1 MLLLLLIEFF
11 IPLFSLHTN
20 TWWVP
25 KEACYYI
32 KNLLPNMNFPVIIV
46 YDISHSFFEN
56 NANAEK
62 TGQGKLQGSSSAAH
76 KCKTSILI
84 HP

>member
-1 MLLLLLIEFF
+1 
-11 IPLFSLHTN
+11 
-20 TWWVP
+20 
-25 KEACYYI
+25 
-32 KNLLPNMNFPVIIV
+32 MNFPVIIV